1 MLQLLP
7 LLLQLLLLLP
17 LLLLLLLL
25 PLLLLLLLLLPPQLL
40 RVCNQCRFAPSRI
53 IPANHT
59 RIIPAQ

>member
-7 LLLQLLLLLP
+7 LLLQ

-25 PLLLLLLLLLPPQLL
+25 PLLLLLLLLLPQLL